1 MKENKLII
9 AAAGAGK
16 TTYLVEEAYRRSENV
31 LITTFTQEN
40 EAEIL
45 QKFVQKYG
53 SVPSHVTI
61 QTWFSFLLQH
71 GVKPYQG
78 ACRQELFEKQING
91 ILLVNEQSGVKYRR
105 KDAQKIP
112 VLYNEE
118 TEFETFFFNKDMK
131 LFTDKL
137 ARFVVRANKNSN
149 GNVIDRLSRIY
160 PVIFIDE
167 VQDLAGYDLEILK
180 LLFHSRSTVFCVGDP
195 RQVTY
200 YTHWERMNKP
210 YRNGMIKKYVEDK
223 CYKSDRIII
232 DEKTLSLSHR
242 NNQPICDFSSGIYP
256 LLPKVDPCKCLVC
269 HNPLIDHQG
278 VFIVKSGDLDEYLSR
293 YSPVQLRHSIR
304 KETSEGYHSLN
315 FGQSKGKT
323 YNRVVIYPTEDM
335 KQWLKDKRTKLAD
348 ETRAKLYVAV
358 TRAKYSVA
366 FVIPEEECK
375 GIDSIEIWG
384 R

>member
-40 EAEIL
+40 EAEIR

-71 GVKPYQG
+71 
-78 ACRQELFEKQING
+78 CRQELFEKQING

-112 VLYNEE
+112 VLYNED
-118 TEFETFFFNKDMK
+118 TEFEKCFFNKDMK

-210 YRNGMIKKYVEDK
+210 YRNGMIKK
-223 CYKSDRIII
+223 
-232 DEKTLSLSHR
+232 H
-242 NNQPICDFSSGIYP
+242 
-256 LLPKVDPCKCLVC
+256 
-269 HNPLIDHQG
+269 
-278 VFIVKSGDLDEYLSR
+278 VK
-293 YSPVQLRHSIR
+293 
-304 KETSEGYHSLN
+304 N
-315 FGQSKGKT
+315 
-323 YNRVVIYPTEDM
+323 
-335 KQWLKDKRTKLAD
+335 DKR
-348 ETRAKLYVAV
+348 
-358 TRAKYSVA
+358 
-366 FVIPEEECK
+366 FVL
-375 GIDSIEIWG
+375 IEL
-384 R
+384 

>member
-1 MKENKLII
+1 MNKLII

-40 EAEIL
+40 EAEIR
-45 QKFVQKYG
+45 QKFINKYG
-53 SVPSHVTI
+53 SVPSHVMI

-78 ACRQELFEKQING
+78 TCRHNLFEMKING
-91 ILLVNEQSGVKYRR
+91 IVLVNEQSGVKYRL
-105 KDAQKIP
+105 KDAKKTP

-118 TEFETFFFNKDMK
+118 TEFEKCFFNNGMR

-137 ARFVVRANKNSN
+137 ARFVIKANKNSN
-149 GNVIDRLSRIY
+149 GNVIDRISRIY
-160 PVIFIDE
+160 TTIFVDE

-180 LLFHSRSTVFCVGDP
+180 LLYHSHSTVICVGDP

-200 YTHWERMNKP
+200 YTHWEKKNKS
-210 YRNGMIKKYVEDK
+210 YRNGMIKFFVDEK
-223 CYKSDRIII
+223 CYKNDKIVV
-232 DEKTLSLSHR
+232 DESTLAYSHR
-242 NNQPICDFSSGIYP
+242 NNLQICDFSSMIYP
-256 LLPKVDPCKCLVC
+256 SLPKTRPCNCLEC
-269 HNPLIDHQG
+269 HNAMMEHQG
-278 VFIVKSGDLDEYLSR
+278 VFIVKNSDLDKYLSR
-293 YSPVQLRHSIR
+293 YAPIQLRHDIR
-304 KETSEGYHSLN
+304 TITNRGYSSLN

-335 KQWLKDKRTKLAD
+335 KKWLKDTRTYLAD

-358 TRAKYSVA
+358 TRARYSVA
-366 FVIPEEECK
+366 FVMPNDECE
-375 GIDSIEIWG
+375 DIENIQIW
-384 R
+384 RC

>member
-16 TTYLVEEAYRRSENV
+16 TTYLVEEAYRRSEDV

-40 EAEIL
+40 EAEIR

-53 SVPSHVTI
+53 SVPSHITI

-78 ACRQELFEKQING
+78 ACRQDLFEKQING
-91 ILLVNEQSGVKYRR
+91 ILLVNEQSGVKYRLR
-105 KDAQKIP
+105 DAQRTP
-112 VLYNEE
+112 VLYNDEA
-118 TEFETFFFNKDMK
+118 EFDKCFFNKDMR

-137 ARFVVRANKNSN
+137 ARFVVTANENSK

-160 PVIFIDE
+160 PTIFIDE
-167 VQDLAGYDLEILK
+167 VQDLAGYDLEILR
-180 LLFHSRSTVFCVGDP
+180 LLFHSHSTVFCVGDP

-200 YTHWERMNKP
+200 YTHWERMNKT
-210 YRNGMIKKYVEDK
+210 YRNGMIKKYVEEK
-223 CYKSDRIII
+223 CYKRDRIII
-232 DEKTLSLSHR
+232 DESTLSLSHR
-242 NNQPICDFSSGIYP
+242 NNQSICDFSSAIYP
-256 LLPKVDPCKCLVC
+256 SLPKVDPCKCSDC
-269 HNPLIDHQG
+269 HNSMIEHQG
-278 VFIVKSGDLDEYLSR
+278 VFIVKSGDLDEYLSY
-293 YSPVQLRHSIR
+293 YSPVQLRHNIR
-304 KETSEGYHSLN
+304 KETSKGYQSQN

-335 KQWLKDKRTKLAD
+335 KQWLKDKRTRLAD

-358 TRAKYSVA
+358 TRARYSVA
-366 FVIPEEECK
+366 FVIPEDECAD
-375 GIDSIEIWG
+375 IDGIEIW
-384 R
+384 RR

>member
-40 EAEIL
+40 EAEIR

-105 KDAQKIP
+105 KDALKTP

-118 TEFETFFFNKDMK
+118 TEFDKCFFNKDMK

-137 ARFVVRANKNSN
+137 ARFVVRANVNSN

-160 PVIFIDE
+160 PTIFIDE
-167 VQDLAGYDLEILK
+167 VQDLAGYDLEILR

-210 YRNGMIKKYVEDK
+210 YRNGMIKKYVEEK
-223 CYKSDRIII
+223 CYKTDRIII
-232 DEKTLSLSHR
+232 DESTLSLSHR
-242 NNQPICDFSSGIYP
+242 NNQSICDFSSVIYP
-256 LLPKVDPCKCLVC
+256 SLPKVDPCKCSDC
-269 HNPLIDHQG
+269 HNPMIEHQG
-278 VFIVKSGDLDEYLSR
+278 VFIVKSSDLDEYLSK
-293 YSPVQLRHSIR
+293 YSPVQLRHNIR
-304 KETSEGYHSLN
+304 KETSKGYHSLN

-335 KQWLKDKRTKLAD
+335 KQWLKDKRAKLAD
-348 ETRAKLYVAV
+348 ETRAKLYVAI
-358 TRAKYSVA
+358 TRARYSVA
-366 FVIPEEECK
+366 FVIPEDECE
-375 GIDSIEIWG
+375 GIDDIEIWS